1 VIFEKSIE
9 LPVSQAEAFW
19 YHARPGA
26 LNRLVPPWETVEIIK
41 SANSILPGSEV
52 LLRASILGKRL
63 DWLARHDRYEPPNL
77 FSDVQVYGPFAS
89 WVHSHSFSA
98 IETNRCTLRD
108 KIDYELP
115 LGALGKLFG
124 SGIASKKL
132 DAMFRFRHRQT
143 FEDLSFGNALL
154 NFTKGEIK
162 TVAVS
167 GCNGL
172 IGKSVCSLLTVLGH
186 RIIKLDRSKD
196 SSPTAKE
203 FISNNAASLPNF
215 DSRPIVSKTPWDPK
229 NGLLRPEDLDGIDA
243 VIHLAGKGIGDSR
256 WSESVRNELI
266 SSRVDA
272 TEKLT
277 SQLARLSNPP
287 KAFVSAS
294 GVGIYGSI
302 GTSVADESFPVA
314 DDFLG
319 ELASNWES
327 ASSSL
332 ETCRTRRCFGRLGI
346 VLDPRSGAL
355 AKLLPVVRWGVGG
368 SMGDG
373 NQYWSWISKED
384 AASAF
389 IWLALNPSCSGPY
402 NFVSGAETNRQFT
415 QSLAIL
421 LARPAFLPVPSVAL
435 KIALGEM
442 ADSLLLASTHA
453 SNRKLLSSGFQ
464 FRSNSL
470 KDAFQHI
477 LGL

>member
-9 LPVSQAEAFW
+9 LPVSQVEAFG

-26 LNRLVPPWETVEIIK
+26 LDRLVPPWESVEVIK

-52 LLRASILGKRL
+52 LLRASILGIRL
-63 DWLARHDRYEPPNL
+63 DWLARHDRYDPPNL

-89 WVHSHSFSA
+89 WVHTHSFSA
-98 IETNRCTLRD
+98 IETNRCTLTD

-115 LGALGKLFG
+115 LGAIGKLFG
-124 SGIASKKL
+124 SGIAFKKL
-132 DAMFRFRHRQT
+132 DALFRFRHRQT
-143 FEDLSFGNALL
+143 FEDLTFGNMLK
-154 NFTKGEIK
+154 NFTKGESK

-186 RIIKLDRSKD
+186 RIIKLDRSQD
-196 SSPTAKE
+196 SSPITNTAVS
-203 FISNNAASLPNF
+203 ILNS

-319 ELASNWES
+319 ELVSNWES
-327 ASSSL
+327 ASSIL
-332 ETCRTRRCFGRLGI
+332 DTCGTRRCFGRLGI

-368 SMGDG
+368 RMGNGD
-373 NQYWSWISKED
+373 QYWSWISKED

-389 IWLALNPSCSGPY
+389 LWLALNPSCSGPY
-402 NFVSGAETNRQFT
+402 NFVGGADTNRQFT
-415 QSLAIL
+415 QTLASLL
-421 LARPAFLPVPSVAL
+421 SRPAFLPAPSFAL

-442 ADSLLLASTHA
+442 ADSLLLTSTNA
-453 SNRKLLSSGFQ
+453 SNQKLLSSGFQ
-464 FRSNSL
+464 FRSTSL
-470 KDAFQHI
+470 EDAFQHI
-477 LGL
+477 LGLQ